1 MKTLHKDR
9 ILAALIIFAIVLF
22 ISGKYTI
29 STALFAILVIFLNIK
44 ISRNRFK
51 AEELSCD

>member
-9 ILAALIIFAIVLF
+9 ILAALIIFAIVLL
-22 ISGKYTI
+22 ISGEYTI

>member
-22 ISGKYTI
+22 ISGEYTI

>member
-51 AEELSCD
+51 AEELSCY

>member
-22 ISGKYTI
+22 ISGEYTI
-29 STALFAILVIFLNIK
+29 STTLFAILVIFLNIK